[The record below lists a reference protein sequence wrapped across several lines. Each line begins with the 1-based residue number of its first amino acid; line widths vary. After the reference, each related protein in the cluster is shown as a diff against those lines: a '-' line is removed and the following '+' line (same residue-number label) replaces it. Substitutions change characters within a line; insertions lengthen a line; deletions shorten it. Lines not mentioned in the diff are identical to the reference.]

1 MRLLNART
9 LRVEDC
15 PKNVP
20 KYAILSHT
28 WGTEECTLK
37 DMEASNF
44 SLRARHEKIEGC
56 CEQALKDGLDWAW
69 VDT

>member
-15 PKNVP
+15 PNNVP

-28 WGTEECTLK
+28 WDTEECALK

-44 SLRARHEKIEGC
+44 SLRAGYEKIKGC
-56 CEQALKDGLDWAW
+56 CEQTLKDGFDWAW